1 MDKMPIRMSYLI
13 KMYNAK
19 KWDQNRA
26 IFRSFSGKAY
36 DHRLSCGFMNKSG
49 VSIDINDEQYDRLA
63 MVYLL
68 RGRGEYSDSTGIQY
82 SLKPG
87 DLFFRCPDRRHTHRI
102 DPDSQWLECF
112 LSVRAEWYDL
122 LLSIDL
128 MDPNQPCMHIGEH
141 PEIPEK
147 VDRLLKQLAASDTP
161 LSNSDHEF
169 EILTLMRQILRQNLE
184 PKSTSSRQREQLDM
198 ARERI
203 RQQAT
208 ASVSLE
214 SILSD
219 IGLSYSRLRS
229 LFQNAYRI
237 SPGDYRI
244 QVRIE
249 QACALLET
257 SDLSVQAVADQLG
270 YADAFTFSKQF
281 KKRTGLSPKHFRR
294 HS

>member
-1 MDKMPIRMSYLI
+1 
-13 KMYNAK
+13 
-19 KWDQNRA
+19 
-26 IFRSFSGKAY
+26 
-36 DHRLSCGFMNKSG
+36 MNKSG
-49 VSIDINDEQYDRLA
+49 VSIDINNEQYDRLA

-82 SLKPG
+82 TLKPG

-102 DPDSQWLECF
+102 DPESQWLECF

-128 MDPNQPCMHIGEH
+128 MDPGRPCIHIGQH

-147 VDRLLKQLAASDTP
+147 VERLLKQLAASDTP

-169 EILTLMRQILRQNLE
+169 EILTLMRQILRHNLE
-184 PKSTSSRQREQLDM
+184 PKSTSSRQREQLEM

-203 RQQAT
+203 RLLAT
-208 ASVSLE
+208 ETSSME
-214 SILSD
+214 IILSD
-219 IGLSYSRLRS
+219 IGLSYSRLRN
-229 LFQNAYRI
+229 LFQKAYQI

-249 QACALLET
+249 KACALLET
-257 SDLSVQAVADQLG
+257 SDQSLQVIADQLG

-281 KKRTGLSPKHFRR
+281 KQRTGLSPKHFRR
-294 HS
+294 HH